1 MQTASL
7 YASYPFLY
15 RAGVTARPPPE
26 HVATVVVVAVVAVVV
41 TVAVAVALRG
51 WHVLPATP
59 PAGARPVAGCCNRPG
74 SVASSQHH
82 GGSMSDYLARLEVA
96 TCQPPLIPCQ
106 CRTIDSPAFDFRIR
120 SPQPCLYRESRGDFS
135 LQLYIV
141 HRLWLSTHAR
151 QSDRTSSYMLLTP
164 SNALSVCI
172 AQPFHA
178 TNVELSV
185 LHSMSRRVLVQPA

>member
-1 MQTASL
+1 MAHKVARWHTGGTKSAGQNTGTA
-7 YASYPFLY
+7 PEICW
-15 RAGVTARPPPE
+15 VVPPRPPRPP
-26 HVATVVVVAVVAVVV
+26 VFD
-41 TVAVAVALRG
+41 LYIFRG
-51 WHVLPATP
+51 PPP